1 MGGKR
6 KLIAFVLALLTAGVL
21 ALTGRL
27 DALAQVTILGL
38 LGTYTGGNVA
48 AKFKGGRN
56 DDTGKP

>member
-6 KLIAFVLALLTAGVL
+6 KLAAFILALLVAGML

-27 DALAQVTILGL
+27 DPLAQVTILGL

-48 AKFKGGRN
+48 AKFKGGR